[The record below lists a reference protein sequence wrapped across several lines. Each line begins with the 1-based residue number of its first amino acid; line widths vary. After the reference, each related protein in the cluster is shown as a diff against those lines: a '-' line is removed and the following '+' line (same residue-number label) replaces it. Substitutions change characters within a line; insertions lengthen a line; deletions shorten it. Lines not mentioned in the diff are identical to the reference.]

1 MAVYYSRP
9 KLKSLSQGDRIA
21 FVRQLRR
28 ISQQEFGER
37 VGMPPV
43 HARMLVCRIEKH
55 DRNIKPDRLETIS
68 TVLNANAAMLKRW
81 DFEDPL
87 DLFYQLLWVEELCPD
102 FSFRHTIRV
111 RPQNKTHEQLS
122 NKYEAWKEMRKK
134 YRDMKITFEEYWEWK
149 LTKA

>member
-1 MAVYYSRP
+1 
-9 KLKSLSQGDRIA
+9 
-21 FVRQLRR
+21 
-28 ISQQEFGER
+28 
-37 VGMPPV
+37 MPPV
-43 HARMLVCRIEKH
+43 HARALVCRIEKH
-55 DRNIKPDRLETIS
+55 DRNVKPDRLETIS
-68 TVLNANAAMLKRW
+68 TVLNVNAAMLKRW

-122 NKYEAWKEMRKK
+122 NKYEAWKDMRKK
-134 YRDMKITFEEYWEWK
+134 YRDMKITFEEYWELK